1 MPLIEFP
8 DVPLAAGVP
17 DVARQAVTQAVGT
30 LPEIT
35 VAADRDTVDYIQS
48 PTAWAILYEN
58 GTPALEPDSV
68 AAIDNR
74 SEQRLVGHPVEQ
86 GSFNT
91 INKVATP
98 YEVRLRLT
106 CSGNGPMTR
115 DSFLAQLRTLV
126 DGIDL
131 LTIVTPDEVFESA
144 NLTHIDYRRESRN
157 GVSLL
162 TVDAWFEEVRQA
174 GANPTTSTI
183 APSGAPNRDGGIV
196 QAPTLSV
203 PSVGAIE
210 NYALRQV
217 GLYGQQLTRTAL
229 NGAIGRLQVAV
240 SANLNIPG
248 LRSVY
253 NRLYG

>member
-1 MPLIEFP
+1 MPLIEYP

-17 DVARQAVTQAVGT
+17 DVARQAGVQAVGT

-35 VAADRDTVDYIQS
+35 VAAERDTVDLIQS
-48 PTAWAILYEN
+48 PTAWAILYED

-68 AAIDNR
+68 VAIDNR
-74 SEQRLVGHPVEQ
+74 SEQRLVGHPIER

-98 YEVRLRLT
+98 YEVRLRMT
-106 CSGNGPMTR
+106 CSGNGVMTR
-115 DSFLAQLRTLV
+115 DSFLAQLRVLV
-126 DGIDL
+126 DGVDL
-131 LTIVTPDEVFESA
+131 LTIVTPDEVFENA

-174 GANPTTSTI
+174 GANPKTSTI
-183 APSGAPNRDGGIV
+183 APSGAANRDGGIV
-196 QAPTLSV
+196 QAPTMAQAT
-203 PSVGAIE
+203 VGSIE
-210 NYALRQV
+210 NVALRTA
-217 GLYGQQLTRTAL
+217 GLYGQQLTQTAL
-229 NGAIGRLQVAV
+229 NSAIGRLQVVA

-248 LRSVY
+248 LKSVY
-253 NRLYG
+253 ARLYG